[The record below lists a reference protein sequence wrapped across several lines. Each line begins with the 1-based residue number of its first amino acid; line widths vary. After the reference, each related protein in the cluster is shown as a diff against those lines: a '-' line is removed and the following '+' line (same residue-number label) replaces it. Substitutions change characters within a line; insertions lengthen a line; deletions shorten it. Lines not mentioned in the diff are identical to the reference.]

1 MLQSLSKL
9 HTRVD
14 GKRDRERD
22 GDRCSVLVGDDIL
35 QGEGGSGGL
44 QGLRPGQN
52 STVLVDQ
59 NVDIP
64 VPHDRGGRVGRG
76 GL

>member
-1 MLQSLSKL
+1 MLQSRSKL

-35 QGEGGSGGL
+35 HPL
-44 QGLRPGQN
+44 IIVRQN
-52 STVLVDQ
+52 AVTNPVLYDEQ
-59 NVDIP
+59 
-64 VPHDRGGRVGRG
+64 
-76 GL
+76 LEES